1 MALVPNVCMHVCMY
15 VCHFMS
21 CYVTLELQ
29 NQVGTG
35 RSYVCTARQLI
46 VPYNITDT
54 TIKHVF
60 LIITIVAALRTN
72 TFITD
77 ILQIKYFNKTLIDY
91 T

>member
-46 VPYNITDT
+46 VPYDITDT

-60 LIITIVAALRTN
+60 FNNNYCCCLANKHVYYGHSADKI
-72 TFITD
+72 FQQD
-77 ILQIKYFNKTLIDY
+77 ID
-91 T
+91 